1 MIQQTK
7 FLHQLQKG
15 IQLEI
20 IKPQLNIELTKSE
33 LNSIIAEAMT
43 DPLASNAIKRILN
56 PFLASSFTQVPT
68 FTNITLG
75 DTDVDGITPVVLKQ
89 PKQSTTV
96 VKPSAGVIEDESTDP
111 VELTETESDG
121 EVDSEYETDEL
132 SESPTYVD

>member
-1 MIQQTK
+1 MIQTK

-20 IKPQLNIELTKSE
+20 IKPQINIELTKSE

-56 PFLASSFTQVPT
+56 PFLASSFTQFPT

-75 DTDVDGITPVVLKQ
+75 DTDADGITTVVLRQ
-89 PKQSTTV
+89 PKQSTV
-96 VKPSAGVIEDESTDP
+96 VAKPSAGVIEEEST
-111 VELTETESDG
+111 VEVEPDN
-121 EVDSEYETDEL
+121 DDIDEEP
-132 SESPTYVD
+132 ESPDYIG

>member
-20 IKPQLNIELTKSE
+20 VTPNINIEISKGQ

-56 PFLASSFTQVPT
+56 PFLANSFTQFPT
-68 FTNITLG
+68 FTNIAIG
-75 DTDVDGITPVVLKQ
+75 DTDADGITTVVLRQ
-89 PKQSTTV
+89 PKQSTTAA
-96 VKPSAGVIEDESTDP
+96 KPSAGIIEEESVENSDKPDTMAEEADEI
-111 VELTETESDG
+111 G
-121 EVDSEYETDEL
+121 
-132 SESPTYVD
+132 ESPAYVE

>member
-20 IKPQLNIELTKSE
+20 VTPNINIEISKGQ

-56 PFLASSFTQVPT
+56 PFLANSFTQFPT
-68 FTNITLG
+68 FTNITIG
-75 DTDVDGITPVVLKQ
+75 DTDVDGITTVVLRQ

-96 VKPSAGVIEDESTDP
+96 AKPSAGVIEEESADTSDDVDPIEDEAD
-111 VELTETESDG
+111 
-121 EVDSEYETDEL
+121 EVG
-132 SESPTYVD
+132 ESPAYVE

>member
-1 MIQQTK
+1 MIQQIK

-20 IKPQLNIELTKSE
+20 VTPNINIEISKGQLNSL
-33 LNSIIAEAMT
+33 IAEAMT

-56 PFLASSFTQVPT
+56 PFLASSFTQFPT

-75 DTDVDGITPVVLKQ
+75 DTDADGITTVVLRQ

-96 VKPSAGVIEDESTDP
+96 AKPSAGIIEAESTDS
-111 VELTETESDG
+111 VANMEVESDG
-121 EVDSEYETDEL
+121 EVDSDYEAD
-132 SESPTYVD
+132 

>member
-1 MIQQTK
+1 MTQQIK

-20 IKPQLNIELTKSE
+20 VTPNINIEISKGQ

-56 PFLASSFTQVPT
+56 PFLANSFTQFPT
-68 FTNITLG
+68 FTSITIG
-75 DTDVDGITPVVLKQ
+75 DTDEAGTTTVVLRQ

-96 VKPSAGVIEDESTDP
+96 AKPSAGAIEEEYTDP
-111 VELTETESDG
+111 VELTEVEPEAD
-121 EVDSEYETDEL
+121 EVG
-132 SESPTYVD
+132 ESPAYVE

>member
-20 IKPQLNIELTKSE
+20 IKPQINIELTKSE

-56 PFLASSFTQVPT
+56 PFLANSFTQFPT
-68 FTNITLG
+68 FTNITIG
-75 DTDVDGITPVVLKQ
+75 DTDEAGTTTVVLRQ

-96 VKPSAGVIEDESTDP
+96 AKPSAGVIEDESTGP
-111 VELTETESDG
+111 VELTEVEPESD
-121 EVDSEYETDEL
+121 EVV
-132 SESPTYVD
+132 ESPAYVE

>member
-1 MIQQTK
+1 MIRRIK

-20 IKPQLNIELTKSE
+20 VTPNINIEISKGQ

-56 PFLASSFTQVPT
+56 PFLANSFTQFPT
-68 FTNITLG
+68 FTNITIG
-75 DTDVDGITPVVLKQ
+75 DTDADGVTTVVLRQ

-96 VKPSAGVIEDESTDP
+96 AKPSAGVIEEEATDTSDDVDPIEGEADE
-111 VELTETESDG
+111 V
-121 EVDSEYETDEL
+121 V
-132 SESPTYVD
+132 ESPAYIG

>member
-20 IKPQLNIELTKSE
+20 IKPQINIELTKSE

-56 PFLASSFTQVPT
+56 PFLASSFTQFPT
-68 FTNITLG
+68 FTNITIG
-75 DTDVDGITPVVLKQ
+75 DTDTDGITTVVLRQ

-96 VKPSAGVIEDESTDP
+96 AKPSAGVIEEESPDY
-111 VELTETESDG
+111 ESIDTQPPY
-121 EVDSEYETDEL
+121 EVDYE
-132 SESPTYVD
+132 SESPAYVG

>member
-1 MIQQTK
+1 MTQQTK

-20 IKPQLNIELTKSE
+20 VTPNINIEISKGQ

-56 PFLASSFTQVPT
+56 PFLASSFTQFPT

-75 DTDVDGITPVVLKQ
+75 DTDVDGITTVVLRQ

-96 VKPSAGVIEDESTDP
+96 AKPSAGVIEEESADTSDDVDPIEDEAD
-111 VELTETESDG
+111 
-121 EVDSEYETDEL
+121 EVG
-132 SESPTYVD
+132 ESPAYVE